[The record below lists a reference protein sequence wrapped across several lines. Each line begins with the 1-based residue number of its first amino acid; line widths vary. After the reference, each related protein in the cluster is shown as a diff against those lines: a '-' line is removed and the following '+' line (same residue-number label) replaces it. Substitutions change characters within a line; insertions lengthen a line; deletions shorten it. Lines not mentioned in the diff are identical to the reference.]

1 MTPCAIITP
10 PSVAMGPTA
19 ALTRELMAESSSLSG
34 IGAAEDERA
43 TNANGTWPLRGSGAG
58 MTQLSVIEGCED
70 MACSRVAG
78 EEVSMVLLLLRSP
91 WMTYQC
97 LTCGQQR

>member
-1 MTPCAIITP
+1 MTPCAMITP
-10 PSVAMGPTA
+10 PNVAMGPTA

-43 TNANGTWPLRGSGAG
+43 TNAKGTCPLRGSGAG

-70 MACSRVAG
+70 MACSSVACQA
-78 EEVSMVLLLLRSP
+78 VSTTLSG
-91 WMTYQC
+91 T
-97 LTCGQQR
+97 